1 MEEESECLVG
11 LVTSQV
17 GYVCEPQDEA
27 LGRPPPGIKCH
38 CSLPLTEPSSEMP
51 HLVCLS
57 AVLPRRKNG
66 HPPLVRGSHSST
78 PPGAPRGDLWISLC
92 LTPGCQ
98 GQDPE
103 QEVGGS
109 WVGMKPAGGQS
120 RCCCLPCWSLEL
132 ESWQKAS
139 EMQVEMG
146 RDRGLCLSVLM
157 APQPQSSAP
166 PRPSP
171 RLALLPAA
179 TLMLHS
185 PPRHLQESA
194 APRTQAWCPLPPAW
208 LASGFATMS
217 LTRLERRATETR
229 PEMFHCISSGGT

>member
-1 MEEESECLVG
+1 MCA
-11 LVTSQV
+11 
-17 GYVCEPQDEA
+17 PQDEA

-98 GQDPE
+98 GQDPK

-120 RCCCLPCWSLEL
+120 RRCCLPCWSLEL
-132 ESWQKAS
+132 ESWQKAP

-146 RDRGLCLSVLM
+146 RGRGLCLSVLM
-157 APQPQSSAP
+157 APQPVLS
-166 PRPSP
+166 PSP
-171 RLALLPAA
+171 PLCQAGPASCCHPHAPLPAQA
-179 TLMLHS
+179 PAGVGSTSHTGLVSPASCLVGLGVCYHEFNQAGAQGHRDEARSVPLHLHRGDLS
-185 PPRHLQESA
+185 EPPVD
-194 APRTQAWCPLPPAW
+194 
-208 LASGFATMS
+208 
-217 LTRLERRATETR
+217 RRALAVAQVAAY
-229 PEMFHCISSGGT
+229 